1 MCDSFNLD
9 HEVKKSLIHNNDPD
23 KMTRNFK
30 DKAGHSAH
38 DNSFLRKT
46 KNATTFSLK
55 TWFDKRLMK
64 KLRTFT
70 I

>member
-1 MCDSFNLD
+1 MYDSLNFEHD
-9 HEVKKSLIHNNDPD
+9 VKKSLLHNNDPG
-23 KMTRNFK
+23 KMTQKFK
-30 DKAGHSAH
+30 DEAGYSAY

-46 KNATTFSLK
+46 KNSTTFSLK
-55 TWFDKRLMK
+55 TWFEKRLMK